1 MSECHDEKIQHS
13 LSIINKALE
22 KYNPIAV
29 GCSFG
34 KDSMVALH
42 LARRIDPQIPV
53 FFVKTKFMPQETL
66 DFKDKVVD
74 LWDLNL
80 TQYESDVDVPS
91 DLPLTDPD
99 ECCRILKVE
108 PTKRAVKDLEAW
120 ITGVRNTEGITRVSF
135 KEVEFRGL
143 VKINPIIEFTEADV
157 WRYNAVHGIPVHPWY
172 GLGYRSLGCAP
183 CSVPNTDKERGGRWK
198 GTVKEGGECG
208 IHTHN
213 LKPGQIKMW
222 RKKRK

>member
-1 MSECHDEKIQHS
+1 MNEVQDKKVQHA
-13 LSIINKALE
+13 LLIIKKALE

-42 LARRIDPQIPV
+42 LARRINPQIPV

-66 DFKDKVVD
+66 DFKEKVVD
-74 LWDLNL
+74 LWNLNL
-80 TQYESDVDVPS
+80 AQFESEEDVAS

-108 PTKRAVKDLEAW
+108 PTKEAVKNLEAW

-135 KEVEFRGL
+135 NEVEFRGL
-143 VKINPIIEFTEADV
+143 VKINPILEFTEADV
-157 WRYNAVHGIPVHPWY
+157 WRYIAIHSIPVHPWY
-172 GLGYRSLGCAP
+172 SLGYRSLGCAC
-183 CSVPNTDKERGGRWK
+183 CSVPNTNEERGGRWK

-208 IHTHN
+208 IHTYN
-213 LKPGQIKMW
+213 LKPGEIEMW
-222 RKKRK
+222 RDRRK